1 MKRNK
6 LRELGEIDHSQDDFM
21 KLINFTEEQAKDLA
35 DYMNVIA
42 NKIIHGEYTKSEA
55 YKLLYETLTIQ
66 ELTLAALNGMIS
78 QINSHFEEK
87 EDKNNNQDDDLDKF
101 LDSMI

>member
-1 MKRNK
+1 M
-6 LRELGEIDHSQDDFM
+6 
-21 KLINFTEEQAKDLA
+21 
-35 DYMNVIA
+35 
-42 NKIIHGEYTKSEA
+42 
-55 YKLLYETLTIQ
+55 YETLTIQ

-78 QINSHFEEK
+78 QINYHFEEK